1 MLCEQ
6 DRGLAQTLKARLSQ
20 RVPILDFRIFGSRA
34 RGNAA
39 PDSDLDVFVV
49 IPERNHAHEATI
61 SDISWEVGFDHRVI
75 ILPLVVS
82 QVELRETALRSA
94 PIVENILREGI
105 SV

>member
-6 DRGLAQTLKARLSQ
+6 DRGLAQTLKARLRQ
-20 RVPILDFRIFGSRA
+20 HIPILDFRVFGSRA
-34 RGNAA
+34 RGNASS
-39 PDSDLDVFVV
+39 DSDLDVFIV
-49 IPERNHAHEATI
+49 IPERNQAHETAI

-94 PIVENILREGI
+94 PIVENIMREGI